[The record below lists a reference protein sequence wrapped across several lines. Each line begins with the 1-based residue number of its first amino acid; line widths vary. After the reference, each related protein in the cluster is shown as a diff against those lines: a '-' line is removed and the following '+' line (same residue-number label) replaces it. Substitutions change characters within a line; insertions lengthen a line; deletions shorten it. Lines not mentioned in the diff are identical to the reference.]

1 MFDVEPMI
9 IKDITYQNYVN
20 YESTDIATPHNIII
34 CIQRIVQNINVSV
47 TTNELLPLALF
58 S

>member
-1 MFDVEPMI
+1 MFDVAPMI

-34 CIQRIVQNINVSV
+34 CI
-47 TTNELLPLALF
+47 F
-58 S
+58 W

>member
-34 CIQRIVQNINVSV
+34 CIF
-47 TTNELLPLALF
+47 LLSKILMYQ
-58 S
+58 

>member
-1 MFDVEPMI
+1 MFDVAPMI

-34 CIQRIVQNINVSV
+34 QRIVQNINVSV